1 MKARVGIVGATGYTG
16 EELLL
21 LIARHPKTELAFATS
36 EKEQNQKLCSFFPQL
51 SVPSDMMF
59 ISAEQALEQHV
70 DIVFLCLPAGES
82 ARLGKSFFSQGCKI
96 IDLGADFRFSNAQD
110 YDRWYHQPHKAPELL
125 SQAVYGLPE
134 WYRKEIHSAKIVGN
148 PGCYPTSALL
158 ALLPFSQQD
167 LIAEHPIIIDSKS
180 GLSGAGKTLSQTSHF
195 MEANEN
201 VVAYKAGRDHRH
213 VGEIETILKRDAFFP
228 GHLLFTP
235 QLVPMARGIFSCIY
249 FTAKETLARRDAM
262 QILRNTYK
270 SEAFVHVLDEIPST
284 RLAQNSNHC
293 FLHAHSVPEIN
304 QIVVFS
310 AIDNLG
316 KGASWQ
322 AVQNMNIMMN
332 WPETTALI

>member
-21 LIARHPKTELAFATS
+21 LIARHPKIELAFATS
-36 EKEQNQKLCSFFPQL
+36 EKEQGQKIRSYFPQL
-51 SVPSDMMF
+51 AVPADMMF
-59 ISAEQALEQHV
+59 ISAEQAPDQHV

-82 ARLGKSFFSQGCKI
+82 AQLGKSFFSQGCKI
-96 IDLGADFRFSNAQD
+96 IDLGADFRFADAQE
-110 YDRWYHQPHKAPELL
+110 YDRWYHQPHNAPELL
-125 SQAVYGLPE
+125 SEAVYGLPE
-134 WYRKEIHSAKIVGN
+134 WYRKEIQNAKIVGN

-180 GLSGAGKTLSQTSHF
+180 GLSGAGKTLSRTSHF

-201 VVAYKAGRDHRH
+201 VVAYKAGRVHRH
-213 VGEIETILKRDAFFP
+213 VGEMETILSKDAFSP
-228 GHLLFTP
+228 GHILFTP

-249 FTAKETLARRDAM
+249 FTAKETIADRDPMLLLCSAYE
-262 QILRNTYK
+262 N
-270 SEAFVHVLDEIPST
+270 EAFVHVLDEIPST
-284 RLAQNSNHC
+284 RLTQNSNHC
-293 FLHAHSVPEIN
+293 FLHALSVPETN

>member
-21 LIARHPKTELAFATS
+21 LIARHPNIELAFATS
-36 EKEQNQKLCSFFPQL
+36 EKEQGQKLCSYFPRFSL
-51 SVPSDMMF
+51 PSDMIF
-59 ISAEQALEQHV
+59 ISADQALDHPVEL
-70 DIVFLCLPAGES
+70 VFLCLPAGES

-96 IDLGADFRFSNAQD
+96 IDLGADFRFADAQE

-134 WYRKEIHSAKIVGN
+134 WYRKEVQGAKIVGN

-167 LIAEHPIIIDSKS
+167 LIAEQPIIIDSKS
-180 GLSGAGKTLSQTSHF
+180 GLSGAGKTLSRASHF

-201 VVAYKAGRDHRH
+201 VVAYKAGRAHRH
-213 VGEIETILKRDAFFP
+213 VGEMETILQRDAFSP
-228 GHLLFTP
+228 GHILFTP
-235 QLVPMARGIFSCIY
+235 QLVPMARGIFSCVY
-249 FTAKETLARRDAM
+249 FTAKNAIADRDAM
-262 QILRNTYK
+262 QILRDAYE
-270 SEAFVHVLDEIPST
+270 SEAFVHVLDDIPST

-293 FLHAHSVPEIN
+293 FLHVLSFPETN